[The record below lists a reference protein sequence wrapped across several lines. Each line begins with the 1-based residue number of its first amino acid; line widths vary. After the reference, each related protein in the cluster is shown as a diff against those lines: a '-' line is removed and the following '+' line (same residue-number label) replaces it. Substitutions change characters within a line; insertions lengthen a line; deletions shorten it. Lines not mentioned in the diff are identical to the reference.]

1 MCFPFFSCS
10 IFNFILQW
18 FTYIN
23 LELLWTKRVQVH
35 FHYFFFDSLLLFIL
49 TCIVL
54 QVPVESVAASP
65 FSFDT
70 PTFQYLYLVHV
81 IVSIWSTYTK
91 KWYFL
96 QSGPWSCKV
105 SERYI
110 IRLFQDHKGNFDENQ
125 QDHSPEK
132 GKKSSF
138 FYFRSTDSR
147 VVFVPRNWYN
157 DAFFSS
163 AGLRSWWSW

>member
-1 MCFPFFSCS
+1 M
-10 IFNFILQW
+10 I
-18 FTYIN
+18 
-23 LELLWTKRVQVH
+23 LELFIANRVQVH
-35 FHYFFFDSLLLFIL
+35 LHYFFLWCFLIIYHDLYRTTSTGRTSSCLSLFWRHSDVSILFF
-49 TCIVL
+49 VR
-54 QVPVESVAASP
+54 
-65 FSFDT
+65 
-70 PTFQYLYLVHV
+70 V

-91 KWYFL
+91 IWYFL

-110 IRLFQDHKGNFDENQ
+110 IRLFQDHKGNFNVTQ
-125 QDHSPEK
+125 QDLSPEK

-138 FYFRSTDSR
+138 FCSCSTDNC
-147 VVFVPRNWYN
+147 VVFVPRNCYN

>member
-1 MCFPFFSCS
+1 MK
-10 IFNFILQW
+10 
-18 FTYIN
+18 
-23 LELLWTKRVQVH
+23 LELLWTKEVQVH
-35 FHYFFFDSLLLFIL
+35 FHYFLFDSLLSFFF

-70 PTFQYLYLVHV
+70 PTFQYLYLVRVVV
-81 IVSIWSTYTK
+81 IIWSTYTK
-91 KWYFL
+91 IWYFL

-110 IRLFQDHKGNFDENQ
+110 IRLFQHHKGNFYVTQ
-125 QDHSPEK
+125 QDLSPEK

-138 FYFRSTDSR
+138 FCWCSTDNG
-147 VVFVPRNWYN
+147 VVFVTRNCYN